1 LDEII
6 RVKDKFYISA
16 TSSLTDDRTRVLKEG
31 ETFAVFDRHGDIRPI
46 ARGVHGVYHEGTR
59 FLSRLELYLDQHRP
73 VLLSSTVK
81 NDNAVLS
88 VDLTNPDASPDG
100 DSTLPRGTI
109 HFVRTK
115 FLWQGACYESVTVSN
130 FGLVEHDVAVMFRFE
145 ADFADIF
152 EVRGLRRPYRG
163 RRLKTTI
170 DQDRVVLGYQGLDG
184 LIRRTRLQFTPT
196 PTEVLGSEI
205 RFAFFLQPK
214 EERTLYLTVCCDA
227 EDESRCLPYDDA
239 HGEVSRAVQ
248 VSRTG
253 DCDLY
258 TSNEQFND
266 WLNRSAADLH
276 MMVTGTSTGPYPYA
290 GVPWYSTPFGRDGL
304 ITALQFLWVNPS
316 VSRGV
321 LAYLGATQATD
332 VIPEQDAEPGKILHE
347 TRRGEMAALG
357 EIPFG
362 RYYGTVDATPLF
374 IIVAAGYFARTGDL
388 PFIASMWPHIDLALK
403 WLDTYG
409 DMDSDGFVEY
419 ARHSANGLVQ
429 QGWKDSGDS
438 VFHSD
443 GTLAQ
448 APIALCEV
456 QGYTYAA
463 KLGAADLAAA
473 LGHPSRAS
481 ELKDQAGMLKRRFEE
496 AFWCEELETYALAL
510 DGDKRP
516 CRVRTSNAGHC
527 LFTGIAEREH
537 GRRAAATLLAPD
549 SFSGW
554 GVRTLSA
561 SEVRYNPMSYHNGS
575 IWPHDNALIADGLA
589 RYGMREMSLRILTG
603 LFDASLFVDLHRL
616 PELFCGFERRVG
628 EGPTLYPVACAP
640 QAWAAASVFMLL
652 QSCLGLTVDGVRSH
666 VTFLDPVMP
675 SFLEDVRIKNLSV
688 GKALVDLRIH
698 GHDRNVNVEILRMEG
713 HVEVDHRQASR

>member
-1 LDEII
+1 LDDII

-31 ETFAVFDRHGDIRPI
+31 ETFAVFDRQGDIRPI
-46 ARGVHGVYHEGTR
+46 GRGVHGIYHEGTR
-59 FLSRLELYLDQHRP
+59 FLSRLELCLDGHRP

-81 NDNAVLS
+81 DDNAVLS
-88 VDLTNPDASPDG
+88 VDLTNPDGPDG
-100 DSTLPRGTI
+100 DNPLERGTI

-115 FLWQGACYESVTVSN
+115 FLWHGACYESVTVSN
-130 FGLVEHDVAVMFRFE
+130 FGLTEHDIEVMFRFE

-152 EVRGLRRPYRG
+152 EVRGLRRQYRG
-163 RRLKTTI
+163 RRLKDDI
-170 DQDRVVLGYQGLDG
+170 EHHRVVLSYQGLDG
-184 LIRRTRLQFTPT
+184 LIRRTRLEFSPT
-196 PTEVLGSEI
+196 PTELFGSEA
-205 RFAFFLQPK
+205 RFGFRLQPK
-214 EERTLYLTVCCDA
+214 ERRTLRLTVCCDA
-227 EDESRCLPYDDA
+227 EQESPCLPYDGA
-239 HGEVSRAVQ
+239 YVNLTRGIKTA
-248 VSRTG
+248 RTE
-253 DCDLY
+253 DCDIY

-276 MMVTGTSTGPYPYA
+276 MMVTGTPVGPYPYA

-304 ITALQFLWVNPS
+304 ITALEFLWVNPS
-316 VSRGV
+316 VCRGV
-321 LAYLGATQATD
+321 LAYLAATQATD

-374 IIVAAGYFARTGDL
+374 VMAAAAYFVRTGDL
-388 PFIASMWPHIDLALK
+388 PFITSIWPNVEAALK
-403 WLDTYG
+403 WIDTYG
-409 DMDSDGFVEY
+409 DMDGDGFVEY
-419 ARHSANGLVQ
+419 ARHSPNGLVQ

-456 QGYTYAA
+456 QGYAYAA
-463 KLGAADLAAA
+463 KLGAADLASA
-473 LGHPSRAS
+473 LGDVVRARA
-481 ELKDQAGMLKRRFEE
+481 LQDQAGVLKKRFEE
-496 AFWCEELETYALAL
+496 AFWCEELATYALAL
-510 DGDKRP
+510 DGQKRP

-527 LFTGIAEREH
+527 LFTGIADLQH
-537 GRRAAATLLAPD
+537 GRRAAATLLNPD

-561 SEVRYNPMSYHNGS
+561 AEARYNPMSYHNGS
-575 IWPHDNALIADGLA
+575 IWPHDNVLIADGLA
-589 RYGMREMSLRILTG
+589 RYGLREMSLRILTG

-616 PELFCGFERRVG
+616 PELFCGFERRAG

-640 QAWAAASVFMLL
+640 QAWAAAAGFRLL
-652 QSCLGLTVDGVRSH
+652 QTCLGLTVDGVHSR
-666 VTFLDPVMP
+666 VAFVDPVMP
-675 SFLEDVRIKNLSV
+675 PFLQEVRIKNLGV
-688 GKALVDLRIH
+688 GKSRLDLMIY
-698 GHDRNVNVEILRMEG
+698 GHDRNVNVEILRIDG
-713 HVEVDHRQASR
+713 HVEVTHRPAPL